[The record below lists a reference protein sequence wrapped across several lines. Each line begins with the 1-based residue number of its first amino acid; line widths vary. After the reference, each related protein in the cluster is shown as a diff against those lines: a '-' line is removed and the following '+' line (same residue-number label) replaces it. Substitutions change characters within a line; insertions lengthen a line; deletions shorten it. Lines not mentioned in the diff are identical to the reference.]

1 MSRLRP
7 SLALG
12 SAGVVAL
19 WLQCVS
25 SPVAEVDRAVV
36 DLALWAPFF
45 NAGADI
51 VSTRVGNF
59 QFHPA
64 YFVLLDQL
72 WVQ

>member
-1 MSRLRP
+1 
-7 SLALG
+7 
-12 SAGVVAL
+12 
-19 WLQCVS
+19 
-25 SPVAEVDRAVV
+25 VAEVDRAVV